1 MNKAICKWH
10 IWNSLKKNLPL
21 CWDGQVLVFDTK
33 ESAID
38 FLHSAIAHQEDLD
51 RDFDKAIVSCGLIN
65 PINPTINATYKRI
78 KYNSDFNI
86 IYLEDI

>member
-1 MNKAICKWH
+1 MNKATHKWH
-10 IWNSLKKNLPL
+10 IWDSLKKNLPL

-51 RDFDKAIVSCGLIN
+51 RDFDKAIISYDLIN
-65 PINPTINATYKRI
+65 PINPIINATYKRI
-78 KYNSDFNI
+78 KYNSNVNI